1 MMSMKLPPAFAPG
14 PPLLIAG
21 IRWGLREDG
30 ATLHGS
36 IPSRS
41 PLQMQEK
48 RRRQAD
54 R

>member
-30 ATLHGS
+30 ATLLGS
-36 IPSRS
+36 TSSRS
-41 PLQMQEK
+41 PLQMREE
-48 RRRQAD
+48 RRRQAG